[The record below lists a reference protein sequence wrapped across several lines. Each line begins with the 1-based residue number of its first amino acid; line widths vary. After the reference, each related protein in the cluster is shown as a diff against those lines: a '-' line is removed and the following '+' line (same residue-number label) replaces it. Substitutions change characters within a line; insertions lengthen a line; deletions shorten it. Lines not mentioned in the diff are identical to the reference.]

1 MFGVEITDH
10 YVVYDHDKQ
19 CRDVGSLYPA
29 IDIKLYGKK
38 SKKVRMHDCWYSE
51 FLFQST
57 AASVHYTQRGN
68 YLHFRLTDYGVKDV
82 RGVFCQVLHE
92 GAPINNKEY
101 YQTIL
106 YDAND
111 SFSLYTPVNEE
122 IMTESISLCIT
133 GVKYW
138 NNDQIIESTSYPQKI
153 TAKQKKINQ
162 GIRSARDQHTA
173 LPIEKTTGKV
183 TKSTRK
189 LPFAEEY
196 IEMAWIWYPE
206 LSELFTWV
214 SSQCDLL
221 EEEISALPQSIM
233 GVDCSTPNENDK
245 VIFIPIECTFNQK
258 FYARLFLAQNHTVEG
273 RIVSPLDMLQYQI
286 PIRAEN
292 EPLLLCLYGTY
303 WLDPLMLS
311 PGDAIGDD
319 KCKNTY
325 SDAET
330 NSPILRIIGEIKD
343 RVSHRYSERTVQSSN
358 VMRRFYR
365 SIEALRT
372 WIKERY
378 TEVSSLS
385 QEARPSLWTSEY
397 RLYQYIKLLCSDAVY
412 QYRSSWLDT
421 QSLDI
426 FIPQYSCAIEYQ
438 GQQHYDAIDYFGG
451 EAKLLMQ
458 REMDADK
465 RQKCQNNGVK
475 LIEWSYKEKLTFSK
489 VLSFLNEN
497 VFPEP
502 TDSTFV
508 ERCLSLGLPFP
519 VADLFLPVTYAQI
532 KEAEK
537 AKPFVQQTEIRKYA
551 LDGNYICAYNSI
563 TDAAKDVAISSQQIS
578 KVLNGRASTAG
589 GFMWERVDTGTP
601 VYSIAP
607 AVQYSAENTSKSIY
621 QVDSTG
627 EIVAEFD
634 SINSA
639 ERRTGINRKSIRDV
653 LNGRQKTAGG
663 YYWLRKHCE

>member
-292 EPLLLCLYGTY
+292 EPLLLCLYGTH

-475 LIEWSYKEKLTFSK
+475 LIEWSYKEKRECISRTDRFHICRAVFVAWATFSC
-489 VLSFLNEN
+489 SGP
-497 VFPEP
+497 VF
-502 TDSTFV
+502 T
-508 ERCLSLGLPFP
+508 G
-519 VADLFLPVTYAQI
+519 
-532 KEAEK
+532 
-537 AKPFVQQTEIRKYA
+537 
-551 LDGNYICAYNSI
+551 YICADKRSGKSKAFCA
-563 TDAAKDVAISSQQIS
+563 TDRNQKICFRRKLYLRLQLYYRCRQRCCDIKPTDFKGAKWEGFYCRWFYV
-578 KVLNGRASTAG
+578 GTG
-589 GFMWERVDTGTP
+589 GHWNPCIFHRTC
-601 VYSIAP
+601 S
-607 AVQYSAENTSKSIY
+607 AVFS
-621 QVDSTG
+621 G
-627 EIVAEFD
+627 
-634 SINSA
+634 
-639 ERRTGINRKSIRDV
+639 
-653 LNGRQKTAGG
+653 
-663 YYWLRKHCE
+663 KHI

>member
-1 MFGVEITDH
+1 M
-10 YVVYDHDKQ
+10 
-19 CRDVGSLYPA
+19 A
-29 IDIKLYGKK
+29 
-38 SKKVRMHDCWYSE
+38 
-51 FLFQST
+51 
-57 AASVHYTQRGN
+57 
-68 YLHFRLTDYGVKDV
+68 
-82 RGVFCQVLHE
+82 
-92 GAPINNKEY
+92 
-101 YQTIL
+101 
-106 YDAND
+106 
-111 SFSLYTPVNEE
+111 
-122 IMTESISLCIT
+122 
-133 GVKYW
+133 
-138 NNDQIIESTSYPQKI
+138 
-153 TAKQKKINQ
+153 
-162 GIRSARDQHTA
+162 
-173 LPIEKTTGKV
+173 
-183 TKSTRK
+183 KSTRK

-196 IEMAWIWYPE
+196 IETAWIWYPE
-206 LSELFTWV
+206 LSELFKWV

-221 EEEISALPQSIM
+221 ENEISALPQSIM
-233 GVDCSTPNENDK
+233 GIDCSTPNENDK

-292 EPLLLCLYGTY
+292 EPLLLCLYGTH

-325 SDAET
+325 SDVET
-330 NSPILRIIGEIKD
+330 NSTILRIIGEIKD

-397 RLYQYIKLLCSDAVY
+397 RMYQYIKLLCSDAIY
-412 QYRSSWLDT
+412 QYRSNWLDT

-438 GQQHYDAIDYFGG
+438 GRQHYDAIDYFGG

-465 RQKCQNNGVK
+465 RRKCQNNGVK
-475 LIEWSYKEKLTFSK
+475 LIEWSYKEKLTFSN

-502 TDSTFV
+502 IDTAFV
-508 ERCLSLGLPFP
+508 ERCLSLGIPFP

-563 TDAAKDVAISSQQIS
+563 IDAAKDVAISSQQIS

-607 AVQYSAENTSKSIY
+607 AVQHSAENTSKSIY

-663 YYWLRKHCE
+663 YYWLRSIVSKGGRER

>member
-1 MFGVEITDH
+1 MFGVDITDH

-19 CRDVGSLYPA
+19 CRDAGSLYHA
-29 IDIKLYGKK
+29 IDVELYGKK
-38 SKKVRMHDCWYSE
+38 ARKVRMSGCWYPE

-57 AASVHYTQRGN
+57 AVSVHYTQRGN
-68 YLHFRLTDYGVKDV
+68 YLHFRLTDYGVKNV
-82 RGVFCQVLHE
+82 RGVFCQVLHK

-111 SFSLYTPVNEE
+111 SFSLYTHINEE

-162 GIRSARDQHTA
+162 SIRSARDQHTA
-173 LPIEKTTGKV
+173 LPIEKTTDNV
-183 TKSTRK
+183 AKSTRK
-189 LPFAEEY
+189 LPFVEEY
-196 IEMAWIWYPE
+196 IETAWIWYPE

-221 EEEISALPQSIM
+221 EKEISALPQSIM
-233 GVDCSTPNENDK
+233 GIDCSAPNENDK

-292 EPLLLCLYGTY
+292 EPLLLCLYGTH
-303 WLDPLMLS
+303 WLDPLILS

-325 SDAET
+325 SDIET

-365 SIEALRT
+365 SIEALRI

-385 QEARPSLWTSEY
+385 QEVRPSLWTSEY
-397 RLYQYIKLLCSDAVY
+397 RLYQYIKLLCSDAIY
-412 QYRSSWLDT
+412 QYRSNWLDT
-421 QSLDI
+421 QSLDMHSVPNKTTEDTRLGMTFNVWSI
-426 FIPQYSCAIEYQ
+426 N
-438 GQQHYDAIDYFGG
+438 
-451 EAKLLMQ
+451 KLLGTGDKSAWRDVVDEQERKMNQ
-458 REMDADK
+458 ETADRNAAFMHDLKRIAPDEYRKLRTQDQQIAAVQKAREQYDTDKDLSGYIDFWEMVWANGGLKFEGAGWHFELPDLYIKVKRYDDALAFVK
-465 RQKCQNNGVK
+465 RLNRHMHIK
-475 LIEWSYKEKLTFSK
+475 LILTLKKS
-489 VLSFLNEN
+489 
-497 VFPEP
+497 
-502 TDSTFV
+502 
-508 ERCLSLGLPFP
+508 
-519 VADLFLPVTYAQI
+519 
-532 KEAEK
+532 
-537 AKPFVQQTEIRKYA
+537 RK
-551 LDGNYICAYNSI
+551 
-563 TDAAKDVAISSQQIS
+563 
-578 KVLNGRASTAG
+578 
-589 GFMWERVDTGTP
+589 
-601 VYSIAP
+601 
-607 AVQYSAENTSKSIY
+607 
-621 QVDSTG
+621 
-627 EIVAEFD
+627 
-634 SINSA
+634 
-639 ERRTGINRKSIRDV
+639 
-653 LNGRQKTAGG
+653 
-663 YYWLRKHCE
+663 

>member
-1 MFGVEITDH
+1 MFGVDITDH

-19 CRDVGSLYPA
+19 CRDAGSLYPA
-29 IDIKLYGKK
+29 IDVELYGKK
-38 SKKVRMHDCWYSE
+38 ARKVRMSGCWYPE

-57 AASVHYTQRGN
+57 AVSVHYTQRGN

-82 RGVFCQVLHE
+82 RGVFCQVLHK
-92 GAPINNKEY
+92 GAPINSKEY

-106 YDAND
+106 YDTND
-111 SFSLYTPVNEE
+111 SFSLYTPINEE
-122 IMTESISLCIT
+122 IMAESISLCIT

-138 NNDQIIESTSYPQKI
+138 NNDQIIECASYPQKI
-153 TAKQKKINQ
+153 NAKRKKINQ
-162 GIRSARDQHTA
+162 EIRTARDQHTA
-173 LPIEKTTGKV
+173 LPIEKTTDNV

-196 IEMAWIWYPE
+196 IETAWIWYPE

-214 SSQCDLL
+214 NSRCDLL
-221 EEEISALPQSIM
+221 EKEISALPQSIM
-233 GVDCSTPNENDK
+233 DIDCSTPNENDK
-245 VIFIPIECTFNQK
+245 VIFIPIECTFNQR
-258 FYARLFLAQNHTVEG
+258 FYARLFLAQNHTIEG

-292 EPLLLCLYGTY
+292 EPLLLCLYGTH

-325 SDAET
+325 SDVET

-397 RLYQYIKLLCSDAVY
+397 RLYQYIKLLCSDAIY
-412 QYRSSWLDT
+412 QYRSNWLDT

-438 GQQHYDAIDYFGG
+438 GRQHYDPIDYFGG
-451 EAKLLMQ
+451 EAELLMQ

-475 LIEWSYKEKLTFSK
+475 LIEWSYKEKLTFSN

-502 TDSTFV
+502 IDTTFV
-508 ERCLSLGLPFP
+508 EQCLSLGLPFP

-551 LDGNYICAYNSI
+551 LDGNYICAYSSI
-563 TDAAKDVAISSQQIS
+563 IDAAKDVAISSQQIS
-578 KVLNGRASTAG
+578 KALNGRASTAG

-607 AVQYSAENTSKSIY
+607 AVQHSAENTSKSIY

-639 ERRTGINRKSIRDV
+639 ERLTGINRKSIRDV